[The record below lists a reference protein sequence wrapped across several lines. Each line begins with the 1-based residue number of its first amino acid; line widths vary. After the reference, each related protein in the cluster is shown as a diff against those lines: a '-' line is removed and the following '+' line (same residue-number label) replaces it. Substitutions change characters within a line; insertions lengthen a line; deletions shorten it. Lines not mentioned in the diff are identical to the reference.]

1 MFPFPVRTL
10 NDKDAELH
18 NQEKFEKLPEN
29 IKKNIIDSSKRK
41 KVKSISF
48 SRRTDCK

>member
-29 IKKNIIDSSKRK
+29 IKKISLIPVKEK
-41 KVKSISF
+41 K
-48 SRRTDCK
+48 